1 MSGTRFKWKQINR
14 SLRDNK
20 LSDCEGSAKPRG
32 LTGTGEA
39 HKAAKKCGAFEK
51 HQDEDQLRKI
61 TSVTEHYILV
71 GVRLLE
77 PARTDDQENVWKRW
91 KQLLATAG

>member
-14 SLRDNK
+14 RLRDNK
-20 LSDCEGSAKPRG
+20 QSDCDGSAKPRG
-32 LTGTGEA
+32 LAGTGEA
-39 HKAAKKCGAFEK
+39 HKAAKKCEN
-51 HQDEDQLRKI
+51 QLRKI